1 MTQAVAQ
8 AEAQRAAERVE
19 AADIV
24 AAQTPEQAEIAAR
37 LVQAPLEEPTTMG
50 IIGQLGYV
58 GQPIGLATALLQRGL
73 WNPKGMVIDVTAK
86 NVNKYRECACQGQE
100 VNNCCRSRDMV
111 YVMSQQPDFL
121 KQRSALQELVY
132 GRGHLVI
139 MSVKCTPEMAGNG
152 IEYCWGVSKLYFRR
166 HINDRNF
173 QNHANNVNKA
183 MSTKQTTDRNG
194 KEIAAPLSLE
204 RVHKFSR
211 RVRTYRNL
219 YREHGNNLTEIAKK
233 QGVTGYALIEKM
245 CKKASTHRNIVEQ
258 EINFLNDVLFA

>member
-1 MTQAVAQ
+1 MAVAAGEAQAVTQ
-8 AEAQRAAERVE
+8 AEAQAAAERVE

-132 GRGHLVI
+132 RRG
-139 MSVKCTPEMAGNG
+139 
-152 IEYCWGVSKLYFRR
+152 
-166 HINDRNF
+166 
-173 QNHANNVNKA
+173 
-183 MSTKQTTDRNG
+183 
-194 KEIAAPLSLE
+194 
-204 RVHKFSR
+204 
-211 RVRTYRNL
+211 RTYRNL
-219 YREHGNNLTEIAKK
+219 YHEHGNNLTEITEKH
-233 QGVTGYALIEKM
+233 GMTGYGLIEKM